1 MRYVLHT
8 LLLAFSLLSGLA
20 AVSAQQVPILFEEPK
35 WNFGDVQESGGSV
48 EHTFV
53 FTNVS
58 DRPVVIVDVSTGCG
72 CTTPKYSRKPVLA
85 GAKGE
90 IVVAFDPINRPG
102 HFSKGVSVMTSAS
115 KEPVLLQVEGNVV
128 PREKTLEELFPF
140 DMGGGVRF
148 DSNFRAFAYVGRGDR
163 ADAEIGWVNTSS
175 KPARLSFEWQQRSG
189 LLTVDMPTVL
199 AAGEKGKFRLHYEVP
214 AGSDRYGTLTDVLA
228 VSVNG
233 VRSQTALSVSAIAVD
248 RYDAAVDDMSSSDM
262 ELSKKFIKFGELK
275 RGAGAEDSSVVLTNN
290 GSGELIIRAVE
301 FKNRA
306 LECSLK
312 AGDRIAAGKSVT
324 VTFRLS
330 TADADYGVWVD
341 RVRIITNDPAHPM
354 QTLRV
359 TAIVVEP

>member
-8 LLLAFSLLSGLA
+8 LLLVFSLLSGLA
-20 AVSAQQVPILFEEPK
+20 TVSAQQVPILFEEPK

-115 KEPVLLQVEGNVV
+115 KEPVLLQVAGNVV
-128 PREKTLEELFPF
+128 PREKTLEELYPF

-163 ADAEIGWVNTSS
+163 ADAAMRSRPEATATV
-175 KPARLSFEWQQRSG
+175 RL
-189 LLTVDMPTVL
+189 PTCW
-199 AAGEKGKFRLHYEVP
+199 RC
-214 AGSDRYGTLTDVLA
+214 R
-228 VSVNG
+228 
-233 VRSQTALSVSAIAVD
+233 
-248 RYDAAVDDMSSSDM
+248 
-262 ELSKKFIKFGELK
+262 
-275 RGAGAEDSSVVLTNN
+275 
-290 GSGELIIRAVE
+290 
-301 FKNRA
+301 
-306 LECSLK
+306 
-312 AGDRIAAGKSVT
+312 
-324 VTFRLS
+324 
-330 TADADYGVWVD
+330 
-341 RVRIITNDPAHPM
+341 
-354 QTLRV
+354 
-359 TAIVVEP
+359 

>member
-20 AVSAQQVPILFEEPK
+20 TVSAQQVPILFEETK

-128 PREKTLEELFPF
+128 PREKTLEEHFPGIVRRCRKEGYDVLREPVPVVPAQHYF
-140 DMGGGVRF
+140 MGGVRS
-148 DSNFRAFAYVGRGDR
+148 DLSGRTTAPHLYAVGETCCNGVHGRNRLASNSLLEALIFARRAAQDITDGGR
-163 ADAEIGWVNTSS
+163 A
-175 KPARLSFEWQQRSG
+175 
-189 LLTVDMPTVL
+189 
-199 AAGEKGKFRLHYEVP
+199 KGKTVWDYTQKE
-214 AGSDRYGTLTDVLA
+214 
-228 VSVNG
+228 
-233 VRSQTALSVSAIAVD
+233 
-248 RYDAAVDDMSSSDM
+248 
-262 ELSKKFIKFGELK
+262 
-275 RGAGAEDSSVVLTNN
+275 
-290 GSGELIIRAVE
+290 
-301 FKNRA
+301 
-306 LECSLK
+306 
-312 AGDRIAAGKSVT
+312 IAAMQRARRRLVT
-324 VTFRLS
+324 QETHHES
-330 TADADYGVWVD
+330 
-341 RVRIITNDPAHPM
+341 
-354 QTLRV
+354 
-359 TAIVVEP
+359 E

>member
-1 MRYVLHT
+1 MQFFVRAKKYDKKSRKKYNFVFVMRYVLHT

-20 AVSAQQVPILFEEPK
+20 TVSAQQAPILFEEPK

-128 PREKTLEELFPF
+128 PREKTLEELFPV

-148 DSNFRAFAYVGRGDR
+148 DS
-163 ADAEIGWVNTSS
+163 TSV
-175 KPARLSFEWQQRSG
+175 PLPMSG
-189 LLTVDMPTVL
+189 
-199 AAGEKGKFRLHYEVP
+199 A
-214 AGSDRYGTLTDVLA
+214 
-228 VSVNG
+228 
-233 VRSQTALSVSAIAVD
+233 
-248 RYDAAVDDMSSSDM
+248 
-262 ELSKKFIKFGELK
+262 
-275 RGAGAEDSSVVLTNN
+275 
-290 GSGELIIRAVE
+290 
-301 FKNRA
+301 
-306 LECSLK
+306 
-312 AGDRIAAGKSVT
+312 VT
-324 VTFRLS
+324 V
-330 TADADYGVWVD
+330 
-341 RVRIITNDPAHPM
+341 PM
-354 QTLRV
+354 PR
-359 TAIVVEP
+359 

>member
-1 MRYVLHT
+1 M
-8 LLLAFSLLSGLA
+8 LAVSLLSGVA
-20 AVSAQQVPILFEEPK
+20 AASAQQAPILFEEPT

-128 PREKTLEELFPF
+128 PREKTLEELYPF

-175 KPARLSFEWQQRSG
+175 KTARLSFEWQQRSG
-189 LLTVDMPTVL
+189 LLTD
-199 AAGEKGKFRLHYEVP
+199 AYRRAG
-214 AGSDRYGTLTDVLA
+214 
-228 VSVNG
+228 G
-233 VRSQTALSVSAIAVD
+233 VGERRAITNCTQRKCHCRRPIRCGCG
-248 RYDAAVDDMSSSDM
+248 RYD
-262 ELSKKFIKFGELK
+262 
-275 RGAGAEDSSVVLTNN
+275 LT
-290 GSGELIIRAVE
+290 L
-301 FKNRA
+301 
-306 LECSLK
+306 
-312 AGDRIAAGKSVT
+312 
-324 VTFRLS
+324 
-330 TADADYGVWVD
+330 YGV
-341 RVRIITNDPAHPM
+341 IEKIY
-354 QTLRV
+354 
-359 TAIVVEP
+359 

>member
-1 MRYVLHT
+1 M
-8 LLLAFSLLSGLA
+8 
-20 AVSAQQVPILFEEPK
+20 
-35 WNFGDVQESGGSV
+35 
-48 EHTFV
+48 
-53 FTNVS
+53 
-58 DRPVVIVDVSTGCG
+58 
-72 CTTPKYSRKPVLA
+72 
-85 GAKGE
+85 GE
-90 IVVAFDPINRPG
+90 Y
-102 HFSKGVSVMTSAS
+102 
-115 KEPVLLQVEGNVV
+115 L
-128 PREKTLEELFPF
+128 
-140 DMGGGVRF
+140 
-148 DSNFRAFAYVGRGDR
+148 
-163 ADAEIGWVNTSS
+163 S

-248 RYDAAVDDMSSSDM
+248 RYDAAVDDMASPDM

-275 RGAGAEDSSVVLTNN
+275 RGAEVEDSSVVLTNN
-290 GSGELIIRAVE
+290 GGGELIIRAVE